1 MINHIDGIELQDVLD
16 YILKCKDNEELSTIS
31 SVIKDKRKY
40 NASHLKYQLQ
50 IGDEVKISGWKT
62 LGGYD
67 ADYRKGI
74 KPPTTCLIHNSEE
87 EEENEWIF
95 EILEYNK

>member
-1 MINHIDGIELQDVLD
+1 MTSGLNIKISDKDGNEHTIYL
-16 YILKCKDNEELSTIS
+16 YADN
-31 SVIKDKRKY
+31 
-40 NASHLKYQLQ
+40 
-50 IGDEVKISGWKT
+50 DEVKVSGWKT

-67 ADYRKGI
+67 ANYRNGI